1 MGKNRIRP
9 IKAGKSVRM
18 SYSRQKEVLEMP
30 NLIEVQK
37 DSYNW
42 FINEG
47 LKEVAEKTAETLR
60 QGGPYN
66 ERSGKYTRD
75 WDVKLR
81 KRSYSSVTMTEE
93 YTVYNKKNYQLT
105 HLLEKGHVSRN
116 GSRVRPFEHIKPAEE
131 LAEQMAISEVNKAV
145 RRAAGEA

>member
-1 MGKNRIRP
+1 MTALNR
-9 IKAGKSVRM
+9 
-18 SYSRQKEVLEMP
+18 E
-30 NLIEVQK
+30 
-37 DSYNW
+37 
-42 FINEG
+42 INEG

-93 YTVYNKKNYQLT
+93 YTVYNK
-105 HLLEKGHVSRN
+105 R
-116 GSRVRPFEHIKPAEE
+116 I
-131 LAEQMAISEVNKAV
+131 ISLRTYLKKATFPEMDHASG
-145 RRAAGEA
+145 RLSI

>member
-1 MGKNRIRP
+1 MVVKVDYNSLSEEIQNQLKNFGTALNR
-9 IKAGKSVRM
+9 
-18 SYSRQKEVLEMP
+18 E
-30 NLIEVQK
+30 
-37 DSYNW
+37 
-42 FINEG
+42 INEG
-47 LKEVAEKTAETLR
+47 SKEVAEKTAETLR

-81 KRSYSSVTMTEE
+81 NRSYSSVTMTEE
-93 YTVYNKKNYQLT
+93 YTVYSKKNYQLT

-131 LAEQMAISEVNKAV
+131 LAEQMAISAVNKAV
-145 RRAAGEA
+145 RQAAGEA

>member
-1 MGKNRIRP
+1 MVVKVDYNSLSEEIQNQLKNFGTSLNR
-9 IKAGKSVRM
+9 
-18 SYSRQKEVLEMP
+18 E
-30 NLIEVQK
+30 
-37 DSYNW
+37 
-42 FINEG
+42 INEG

-66 ERSGKYTRD
+66 ERSGKYTHD

-81 KRSYSSVTMTEE
+81 KRSYSSVIMTEE

>member
-1 MGKNRIRP
+1 MVVKVDYNSLSEEIQNQLKTFGTALNR
-9 IKAGKSVRM
+9 
-18 SYSRQKEVLEMP
+18 E
-30 NLIEVQK
+30 
-37 DSYNW
+37 
-42 FINEG
+42 INEG
-47 LKEVAEKTAETLR
+47 LKEVADKTAETLR

-75 WDVKLR
+75 WAVKLR
-81 KRSYSSVTMTEE
+81 SRSYSSVTMTEE
-93 YTVYNKKNYQLT
+93 YTVYNKKNYQFT

-116 GSRVRPFEHIKPAEE
+116 GSRVRPFGHIKPAEE

>member
-1 MGKNRIRP
+1 MVVKVDYNSLSEEIQNQLKNFGTSLNR
-9 IKAGKSVRM
+9 
-18 SYSRQKEVLEMP
+18 E
-30 NLIEVQK
+30 
-37 DSYNW
+37 
-42 FINEG
+42 INEG

-81 KRSYSSVTMTEE
+81 KCSYSSVTMTEE
-93 YTVYNKKNYQLT
+93 YAVYNKKNYQLT

>member
-1 MGKNRIRP
+1 MVVKVDYNSLSEEIQNQLKTFGTALNR
-9 IKAGKSVRM
+9 G
-18 SYSRQKEVLEMP
+18 
-30 NLIEVQK
+30 
-37 DSYNW
+37 
-42 FINEG
+42 INEG

-75 WDVKLR
+75 WAVKLR
-81 KRSYSSVTMTEE
+81 SRSYSSVTMTEE

>member
-1 MGKNRIRP
+1 MVVKVDYNSLSEEIQNQLKNFGTSLNR
-9 IKAGKSVRM
+9 
-18 SYSRQKEVLEMP
+18 E
-30 NLIEVQK
+30 
-37 DSYNW
+37 
-42 FINEG
+42 INEG

-93 YTVYNKKNYQLT
+93 YAVYNKKNYQLT

-116 GSRVRPFEHIKPAEE
+116 GSRVRPF
-131 LAEQMAISEVNKAV
+131 
-145 RRAAGEA
+145 

>member
-1 MGKNRIRP
+1 MVVKVDYNSLSEEIQNQLKNFGTALNR
-9 IKAGKSVRM
+9 
-18 SYSRQKEVLEMP
+18 E
-30 NLIEVQK
+30 
-37 DSYNW
+37 
-42 FINEG
+42 INEG

-75 WDVKLR
+75 WAVKLR
-81 KRSYSSVTMTEE
+81 SRSYSSVTMTEE

>member
-1 MGKNRIRP
+1 MVVKVDYNSLSEEIQNQLKNFGTALNR
-9 IKAGKSVRM
+9 
-18 SYSRQKEVLEMP
+18 E
-30 NLIEVQK
+30 
-37 DSYNW
+37 
-42 FINEG
+42 INEG

-60 QGGPYN
+60 QGGPYK

>member
-1 MGKNRIRP
+1 MVVKVDYNSLSEEIQNQLKNFGTSLNR
-9 IKAGKSVRM
+9 
-18 SYSRQKEVLEMP
+18 E
-30 NLIEVQK
+30 
-37 DSYNW
+37 
-42 FINEG
+42 INEG

-116 GSRVRPFEHIKPAEE
+116 GSRVRPFEHYKARGR
-131 LAEQMAISEVNKAV
+131 ISRTKWQFQK
-145 RRAAGEA
+145 

>member
-1 MGKNRIRP
+1 MVVKVDYNSLSEEIQNQLKNFGTALNR
-9 IKAGKSVRM
+9 
-18 SYSRQKEVLEMP
+18 E
-30 NLIEVQK
+30 
-37 DSYNW
+37 
-42 FINEG
+42 INEG
-47 LKEVAEKTAETLR
+47 SKEVAEKTAETLR
-60 QGGPYN
+60 QGGTYN

-93 YTVYNKKNYQLT
+93 YTVYSKKNYQLT

>member
-1 MGKNRIRP
+1 MVVKVDYNSLSEEIQNQLKNFGTALNR
-9 IKAGKSVRM
+9 
-18 SYSRQKEVLEMP
+18 E
-30 NLIEVQK
+30 
-37 DSYNW
+37 
-42 FINEG
+42 INEG
-47 LKEVAEKTAETLR
+47 LEEVAEKTAETLR

-131 LAEQMAISEVNKAV
+131 LAEQMVISEVNKAV

>member
-1 MGKNRIRP
+1 MVVKVDYNSLSEEIQNQLQTFGTALNR
-9 IKAGKSVRM
+9 
-18 SYSRQKEVLEMP
+18 E
-30 NLIEVQK
+30 
-37 DSYNW
+37 
-42 FINEG
+42 INEG
-47 LKEVAEKTAETLR
+47 LKEVADKTAETLR

-75 WDVKLR
+75 WAVKLR
-81 KRSYSSVTMTEE
+81 NRSYSSVTMTEE

>member
-1 MGKNRIRP
+1 MVVKVDYNSLSEEIQNQLKNFGTALNR
-9 IKAGKSVRM
+9 
-18 SYSRQKEVLEMP
+18 E
-30 NLIEVQK
+30 
-37 DSYNW
+37 
-42 FINEG
+42 INEG

-66 ERSGKYTRD
+66 ERSGKYTHD

-81 KRSYSSVTMTEE
+81 KRSYSSVIMTEE